1 MKGVLL
7 LLLIFGLCILPGH
20 IFSASAPGIGQRFLD
35 LPDGF
40 SLTEEEEDAPELI
53 EFYSNEYEGDAWFFC
68 LDKSDSMSA
77 NTAGGS
83 PKYMVRNRETIK
95 ALSALTKRSTAT
107 CLFYDWKKQNSD
119 IFGDP
124 PVRMDEAG
132 KARMIA
138 QVSRMTV
145 ANHSG
150 ADSCINAGMLRILQV
165 VNKSTNSHRVIMLVA
180 DGRAQC
186 SGDTEDP
193 NRIFQS
199 ITSNNIHRAPIN
211 TIYTGAQSGGDW
223 DIGKPLLE
231 RLARATGGKFKI
243 AQ

>member
-1 MKGVLL
+1 LKQLYFVLL
-7 LLLIFGLCILPGH
+7 ILGLSITPGH
-20 IFSASAPGIGQRFLD
+20 IFSASPLGIGQRFLD

-40 SLTEEEEDAPELI
+40 SITEEEEDAPEFI

-68 LDKSDSMSA
+68 LDKSDSMSN

-107 CLFYDWKKQNSD
+107 CLFFDWKKENSD

-124 PVRMDEAG
+124 PLRMDNSG

-150 ADSCINAGMLRILQV
+150 SDSCINAGMLRILRV
-165 VNKSTNSHRVIMLVA
+165 VNKSTNSYRVIMLVA

-199 ITSNNIHRAPIN
+199 ITSNNIHRVPIN
-211 TIYTGAQSGGDW
+211 TVYTGAQSGDDW
-223 DIGKPLLE
+223 TIGKPLLE